1 MKKIF
6 KEFYDLNVYIKNQKN
21 IIIDNYNNVIY
32 ISDEQIIVDN
42 IHIKGQ
48 KLQVSELNSIQ
59 IQIEGVIDEITF
71 VK

>member
-59 IQIEGVIDEITF
+59 IQIEGVIDEIAF